1 MELIWFNYILIMNI
15 ELSVETINKV
25 LAYLGKRPYEEVFQ
39 LISEIHAEAKPKETA
54 SVAAEV
60 LKD

>member
-1 MELIWFNYILIMNI
+1 MKL
-15 ELSVETINKV
+15 ELSVELINKV

-39 LISEIHAEAKPKETA
+39 LVAEIHTEATSKEISPA
-54 SVAAEV
+54 VAEV

>member
-1 MELIWFNYILIMNI
+1 LDHVRINYFLTMKL
-15 ELSVETINKV
+15 ELSVELINKV

-39 LISEIHAEAKPKETA
+39 LIAEIHTEAKPKEIS

>member
-1 MELIWFNYILIMNI
+1 MDIFRLNYFLTMKL
-15 ELSVETINKV
+15 ELSVELINKV

-39 LISEIHAEAKPKETA
+39 LISEIHAEAKPKET
-54 SVAAEV
+54 SPVAAEV

>member
-1 MELIWFNYILIMNI
+1 MKL
-15 ELSVETINKV
+15 ELSVELINKV

-39 LISEIHAEAKPKETA
+39 LISEIHAEAKPKET
-54 SVAAEV
+54 SPVAAEV